1 MRKTNDTHL
10 KVFAIIYGI
19 AIVII
24 CIWLLTSCNGCNKQP
39 PAPVVNIPETI
50 QATAK
55 PVEDSLRQVI
65 VVQNVK
71 IDSLTAVAKRASIK
85 KEVIRE
91 RVVEREV
98 PTTDSGAL
106 LAYNDLRNDFDQYVV
121 QSDQQ
126 ASAQGESI
134 ISQEKII
141 TAMQADIELQRSKFK
156 ELATAFTNLNDQY
169 GQAIKDLKKSEK
181 KLQRAKAFNKIF
193 GIGTAA
199 GVGLA
204 LVLIL

>member
-1 MRKTNDTHL
+1 MRKTNDTPL
-10 KVFAIIYGI
+10 KVFAVIYGI

-39 PAPVVNIPETI
+39 PAVVVNVPETI

-55 PVEDSLRQVI
+55 PVEDSLRRVI

-106 LAYNDLRNDFDQYVV
+106 LAYNDLMNDFDQYVV

>member
-1 MRKTNDTHL
+1 MTNDLPL
-10 KVFAIIYGI
+10 KRVLYFAATAFVLLLI
-19 AIVII
+19 ASLFVG
-24 CIWLLTSCNGCNKQP
+24 CKGCNKP
-39 PAPVVNIPETI
+39 PVPVISVPETI
-50 QATAK
+50 QANAK
-55 PVEDSLRQVI
+55 PVEDSLRRVI
-65 VVQNVK
+65 VQQNVK

-98 PTTDSGAL
+98 PTTDLGAL
-106 LAYNDLRNDFDQYVV
+106 LAYNDLKNDFDQYVV

-126 ASAQGESI
+126 AAAQGEI
-134 ISQEKII
+134 IVSQEKII
-141 TAMQADIELQRSKFK
+141 TSQQSDIELQKSKFN
-156 ELATAFTNLNDQY
+156 ELATQFTNLNEQY

-204 LVLIL
+204 LIVFL

>member
-1 MRKTNDTHL
+1 MTRSNDTPL
-10 KVFAIIYGI
+10 KTLF
-19 AIVII
+19 II
-24 CIWLLTSCNGCNKQP
+24 CLVAATILFQIGLSGCKSCNKP

-50 QATAK
+50 QANAK

-65 VVQNVK
+65 VKQNVK

-106 LAYNDLRNDFDQYVV
+106 LAYNDLKNDFDQYVT

-126 ASAQGESI
+126 ATAQGEI
-134 ISQEKII
+134 IVSQEKII
-141 TAMQADIELQRSKFK
+141 TSQQADVELQKSKFK
-156 ELATAFTNLNDQY
+156 ELATQFTNLNEQY

-181 KLQRAKAFNKIF
+181 KLHRAKAFNKIF

-199 GVGLA
+199 GVALA
-204 LVLIL
+204 AIVFL